1 MVVLVEGVVS
11 DDFLKYILLGDIID
25 MVCLINNLVNIIL
38 YCVMSK

>member
-11 DDFLKYILLGDIID
+11 DDFLNYILLGDIID